1 MPMHDWDAGDRSR
14 FRPVFTL
21 PAAVRGHFQYR
32 SPYYYT
38 GTVKRIQRTRFGT
51 VVLVELDEHARLP
64 IAPCDQVQAVSLS
77 ALHPVVC
84 RCRPC
89 RKVPHNRRA
98 WAPTT
103 RAFRWCGRLLA
114 GTWRHL
120 RPAKTAAAP
129 GGK

>member
-1 MPMHDWDAGDRSR
+1 MPMHDWDAGDRCK

-38 GTVKRIQRTRFGT
+38 ATVKGVQRTRFGT
-51 VVLVELDEHARLP
+51 VALVELDDHTRLP
-64 IAPCDQVQAVSLS
+64 IAPCDRVQAVSLS

-84 RCRPC
+84 RCRAC

-103 RAFRWCGRLLA
+103 RAVRWCGRLLA
-114 GTWRHL
+114 WTWRPL
-120 RPAKTAAAP
+120 GSTKPTAAP
-129 GGK
+129 DGK